1 MPVSRRGFALGMGI
15 VNGCMGIRMP
25 PTSYAISEENLLFL
39 EAWRAVDRAYVD
51 KTFNGQT
58 WFRYREKVLKKAS
71 MEDRDETYDVI
82 RGGKVHRA
90 GAAGRLEMLA
100 TLDSECVLKVLSFA
114 TSQIVEFRLIRAAI
128 SLNPVSS
135 LLCPTPD
142 ESAASGVGLIKL
154 STFNSNS
161 AGKVREAI
169 KELQGEGMKVLVLD
183 VRNNGG
189 GLFPAGVE
197 IARMLMRAGVIVQI
211 ADQDGVRDIYEADN
225 SAFAYSALLG
235 GTAGALTG
243 VGIEVGFQDKMVGK
257 EKKTELVVVA
267 PAQGGPAEAA
277 GITSGDVL
285 LEIGGK
291 STAGMGLYDAAQLL
305 QGPSGRCARALE
317 GTLSSL
323 SALKAVT
330 AWLEQCAVTG
340 ASGSGLDLKVV
351 MVVNKGTA
359 SASEVLAGAL
369 SDNNRATIVGEL
381 TFGKG
386 LIQTIVPLS
395 DGSAVV
401 ITVARY
407 QTPSGTDINKIGIK
421 PEIDLPVSTYP
432 SNTTGLCK
440 TLVNLDIAP
449 KLFGTALDASI
460 TG

>member
-1 MPVSRRGFALGMGI
+1 MVDAPRTHFSGGADALALISVAGEMQLPRTISVGGGTAKPTHFCYAQMYSALLGGTAGALTGVGIEVGFQDKMVGKEKKTELVVVAPAQGGPAEAAGITSGDVLLEIGGKSTAGMGL
-15 VNGCMGIRMP
+15 
-25 PTSYAISEENLLFL
+25 YDAAQLLQ
-39 EAWRAVDRAYVD
+39 
-51 KTFNGQT
+51 GP
-58 WFRYREKVLKKAS
+58 S
-71 MEDRDETYDVI
+71 
-82 RGGKVHRA
+82 G
-90 GAAGRLEMLA
+90 
-100 TLDSECVLKVLSFA
+100 SECVLKVLSFA

-225 SAFAYSALLG
+225 SAFAS
-235 GTAGALTG
+235 
-243 VGIEVGFQDKMVGK
+243 
-257 EKKTELVVVA
+257 
-267 PAQGGPAEAA
+267 
-277 GITSGDVL
+277 
-285 LEIGGK
+285 
-291 STAGMGLYDAAQLL
+291 
-305 QGPSGRCARALE
+305 
-317 GTLSSL
+317 
-323 SALKAVT
+323 
-330 AWLEQCAVTG
+330 
-340 ASGSGLDLKVV
+340 DLKVV